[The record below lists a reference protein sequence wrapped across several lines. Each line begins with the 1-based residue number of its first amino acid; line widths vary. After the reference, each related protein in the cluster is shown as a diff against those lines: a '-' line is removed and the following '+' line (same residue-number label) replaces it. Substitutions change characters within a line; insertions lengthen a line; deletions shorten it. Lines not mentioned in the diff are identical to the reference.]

1 MFVAV
6 ISAITISSIF
16 LVFPVVWHGF
26 YDTNEGKRDLKHSKG
41 LKASRNRKH
50 LKTIY
55 VETPICMCFLARKIS
70 NLVPNLPLDPRLL
83 PSSRDCSRR

>member
-50 LKTIY
+50 LNTIY
-55 VETPICMCFLARKIS
+55 VETPIVMCFCARNIS
-70 NLVPNLPLDPRLL
+70 NLVPN
-83 PSSRDCSRR
+83 

>member
-26 YDTNEGKRDLKHSKG
+26 YDTNEGKRDLMHGKG
-41 LKASRNRKH
+41 LKASQNRKH

-55 VETPICMCFLARKIS
+55 VETPIVMCFCARKIS
-70 NLVPNLPLDPRLL
+70 NLVPN
-83 PSSRDCSRR
+83 

>member
-50 LKTIY
+50 LRTIY
-55 VETPICMCFLARKIS
+55 VETPIVMCFYARNIS
-70 NLVPNLPLDPRLL
+70 NLVSN
-83 PSSRDCSRR
+83 

>member
-26 YDTNEGKRDLKHSKG
+26 YDTNKGKRDLKHSKG

-50 LKTIY
+50 LRTIY
-55 VETPICMCFLARKIS
+55 VEAPIYMCFYARNIS
-70 NLVPNLPLDPRLL
+70 NLVPN
-83 PSSRDCSRR
+83 